1 MSFMQPN
8 PLWPLVPL
16 GARRALR
23 PNEACLLGRPHAA
36 LYKSRRWKPRAGRL
50 LKNRGPLAIRRRER
64 PQRVRGRVKKT
75 ISDNH

>member
-23 PNEACLLGRPHAA
+23 PNEACLLSQPHAA
-36 LYKSRRWKPRAGRL
+36 LCESKRWKPPAGRL
-50 LKNRGPLAIRRRER
+50 LKNRGPLAISRRER
-64 PQRVRGRVKKT
+64 LQRVRGRVKKT

>member
-8 PLWPLVPL
+8 PLWLLVPL

-23 PNEACLLGRPHAA
+23 PNEACSLADPTP
-36 LYKSRRWKPRAGRL
+36 LYKSKPWIPPAGRL
-50 LKNRGPLAIRRRER
+50 LKNRGPLAISRRER
-64 PQRVRGRVKKT
+64 LQRVRGRVKKT